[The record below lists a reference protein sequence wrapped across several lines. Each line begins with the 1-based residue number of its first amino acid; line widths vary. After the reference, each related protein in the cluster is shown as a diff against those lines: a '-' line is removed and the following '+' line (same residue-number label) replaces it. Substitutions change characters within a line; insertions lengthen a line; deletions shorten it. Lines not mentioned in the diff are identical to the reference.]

1 MRTLTVFNDDL
12 AGKLVTVEWVTRTP
26 SGVLGRGTIP
36 VLVPLGEQRSVK
48 IAFRAPTDS
57 GDLVLAVQA
66 WKDGVKR
73 FSEDRMVF
81 KIAD

>member
-1 MRTLTVFNDDL
+1 
-12 AGKLVTVEWVTRTP
+12 
-26 SGVLGRGTIP
+26 

-48 IAFRAPTDS
+48 IAFKAPTES
-57 GDLVLAVQA
+57 GDIVIAVQA

-81 KIAD
+81 RGTD

>member
-1 MRTLTVFNDDL
+1 M
-12 AGKLVTVEWVTRTP
+12 
-26 SGVLGRGTIP
+26 
-36 VLVPLGEQRSVK
+36 K